1 MKNIVTQQQAGT
13 FVPDRDRDELTYA
26 LGKSEQS
33 GRVWGVSSKTNWK
46 DGFKQDAHTYKKRDR
61 YKEEIDSQ
69 ARAAAHDECNIYW
82 SQKMMHGAAVL
93 EPEPSY
99 PFDDVTEDTPCK
111 LLIPVGRAGKKILV
125 ATGRFI
131 PGHRFHCQD
140 IPDDYAKVEVWTDA
154 RARLSNY

>member
-1 MKNIVTQQQAGT
+1 
-13 FVPDRDRDELTYA
+13 
-26 LGKSEQS
+26 
-33 GRVWGVSSKTNWK
+33 
-46 DGFKQDAHTYKKRDR
+46 
-61 YKEEIDSQ
+61 
-69 ARAAAHDECNIYW
+69 
-82 SQKMMHGAAVL
+82 MMHGAAVL